1 MGSRGEEPGELQGAH
16 HLELE
21 ARTSAE
27 QGPMAAACGLSHG
40 CLLSNFEERDQR
52 GALVLSSP
60 LHLTS
65 GAEVS
70 LSAALDVE
78 GGS

>member
-1 MGSRGEEPGELQGAH
+1 
-16 HLELE
+16 
-21 ARTSAE
+21 
-27 QGPMAAACGLSHG
+27 MAAECGLSHS